1 MTQAMFSQITLE
13 NPSGRYHIE
22 DQHRVFHDDGYSQF
36 LLQTFK
42 KIFLWLNNRNIWLVY
57 FFKIKRYIKYKNCTR
72 HNKFKLTI
80 SSSACAFQT
89 DSFFSLKNRD
99 LTLLLILI

>member
-1 MTQAMFSQITLE
+1 MTQAMFSQIILE
-13 NPSGRYHIE
+13 NPSGRCHIK

-57 FFKIKRYIKYKNCTR
+57 FLKQKGTLNTRIVQGTTDFFFFGTTDLNLLTHPQPVLFKQI
-72 HNKFKLTI
+72 L
-80 SSSACAFQT
+80 
-89 DSFFSLKNRD
+89 FFPLRRE
-99 LTLLLILI
+99 I